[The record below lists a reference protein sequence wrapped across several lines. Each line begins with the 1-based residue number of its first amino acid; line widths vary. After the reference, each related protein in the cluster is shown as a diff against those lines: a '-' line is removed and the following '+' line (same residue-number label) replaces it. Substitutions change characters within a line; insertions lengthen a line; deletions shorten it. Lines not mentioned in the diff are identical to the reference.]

1 MSKFDGMTDNEVVQ
15 TIYDAI
21 DHVRRRSVA
30 SRETDP
36 LWQRIND
43 LEIDN
48 KALLERFDEAVR
60 KLAALDLLS
69 DGTPREVRRLK
80 SENGGLRGALHQQT
94 TYANQLEQEKAAG
107 WAGRDKIDEATMKRF
122 AAEMDVLR
130 NQRDDALDKLE
141 RCTNENSRLVQELN
155 NTRAAHVSAENEA
168 VRIQACLVDSEA
180 DNSRLSSELGHS
192 AARNL
197 DLHAECQRK
206 ETEHFARIA
215 ELETATGRLVWE
227 LAEAKN
233 EITDLKD
240 KIENLSGNLTARNE
254 IIRRQPVGLLTQVLD
269 AAVAP
274 YTYAL
279 AAQNWDGKL
288 PQNYIPGAAL
298 PVLNLP
304 AAPVAK

>member
-107 WAGRDKIDEATMKRF
+107 WAGRDKIDEATM
-122 AAEMDVLR
+122 MMSLSHLR
-130 NQRDDALDKLE
+130 RIG
-141 RCTNENSRLVQELN
+141 EL
-155 NTRAAHVSAENEA
+155 T
-168 VRIQACLVDSEA
+168 
-180 DNSRLSSELGHS
+180 
-192 AARNL
+192 
-197 DLHAECQRK
+197 
-206 ETEHFARIA
+206 T
-215 ELETATGRLVWE
+215 
-227 LAEAKN
+227 
-233 EITDLKD
+233 TDQTIND
-240 KIENLSGNLTARNE
+240 IKIPTKTTS
-254 IIRRQPVGLLTQVLD
+254 
-269 AAVAP
+269 
-274 YTYAL
+274 
-279 AAQNWDGKL
+279 
-288 PQNYIPGAAL
+288 
-298 PVLNLP
+298 
-304 AAPVAK
+304 